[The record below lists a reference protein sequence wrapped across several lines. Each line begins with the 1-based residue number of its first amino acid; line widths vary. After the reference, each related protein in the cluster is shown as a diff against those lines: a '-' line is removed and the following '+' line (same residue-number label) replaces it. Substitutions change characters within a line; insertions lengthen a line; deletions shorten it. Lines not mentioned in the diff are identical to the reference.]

1 MRGQVANME
10 PTRLNGWQALRSQPW
25 LLALAGW
32 LPPLMTLL
40 FIAVFEMGTPQS
52 LPVGVVDLDHTS
64 ESRSLQRY
72 LDASP
77 ALDMLNPYPS
87 ASEGAEALQRG
98 DVLALLIIPRDF
110 GRDLRLSLSPEVVAF
125 YNSQYLLAG
134 KFISSALT
142 QSGMTFAAEAGVALR
157 LGQGYALPQAVAA
170 AAPVRP
176 QITSL
181 YNSGMS
187 YARFLVTTITPALWQ
202 IVIVVATL
210 LTLCWRLEKAPLP
223 ATFSAR
229 SIALWQ
235 LLTPISLL
243 LWLQGV
249 LMLGLYSYFLGWS
262 PEDSLVWLVAGMAL
276 MVLAVQSMATL
287 ILSAVANKVRA
298 LSLCAAYLAP
308 AFAFMGITFP
318 RGDMNML
325 ARVWGNLMP
334 STHYI
339 ELQVAVADHGAP
351 LATLLPPLLI
361 LLLFLLPLP
370 LAIHALPRQLNINPA
385 EQVS

>member
-1 MRGQVANME
+1 ME
-10 PTRLNGWQALRSQPW
+10 PNKLTGCRALRSQPW
-25 LLALAGW
+25 LFALVGW

-40 FIAVFEMGTPQS
+40 FIAVFELGTPQS

-64 ESRSLQRY
+64 ESRALQRY

-77 ALDMLNPYPS
+77 ALDMRHPYPS
-87 ASEGAEALQRG
+87 AREGSEAFQRAE
-98 DVLALLIIPRDF
+98 VLALLIIPQHF
-110 GRDLRLSLSPEVVAF
+110 GRDLRMSLSPKAVAF

-142 QSGMTFAAEAGVALR
+142 QSSMNFAAEAGVVLR

-223 ATFSAR
+223 DTFSAR
-229 SIALWQ
+229 SYALWQ
-235 LLTPISLL
+235 LLMPISLL
-243 LWLQGV
+243 LWFQGL

-262 PEDSLVWLVAGMAL
+262 PEDSIVWLAVGMAL

-287 ILSAVANKVRA
+287 ILSAVANKIRA

-361 LLLFLLPLP
+361 LLLFLLPFP
-370 LAIHALPRQLNINPA
+370 LAIHALPKQLTINPA

>member
-1 MRGQVANME
+1 MQ
-10 PTRLNGWQALRSQPW
+10 PTRLSGWQALRSQPW
-25 LLALAGW
+25 LFALVVW

-40 FIAVFEMGTPQS
+40 FIAVFELGTPQS
-52 LPVGVVDLDHTS
+52 LPVGVVDLDHTP
-64 ESRSLQRY
+64 ESRALQRH

-77 ALDMLNPYPS
+77 ALDMRHPYPS
-87 ASEGAEALQRG
+87 ASEGSEALQQG
-98 DVLALLIIPRDF
+98 DILALLIIPRDF
-110 GRDLRLSLSPEVVAF
+110 GRDLRLSLSPEAVAF

-142 QSGMTFAAEAGVALR
+142 QSSMTFAAEAGVALR
-157 LGQGYALPQAVAA
+157 LGQGYALPEAVAA
-170 AAPVRP
+170 ATPVRP

-187 YARFLVTTITPALWQ
+187 YARFLVTSITPALWQ
-202 IVIVVATL
+202 ILIVVATV

-223 ATFSAR
+223 DTFSAR
-229 SIALWQ
+229 SRALWQ
-235 LLTPISLL
+235 LLSPITLL
-243 LWLQGV
+243 LWVQGLV
-249 LMLGLYSYFLGWS
+249 TLGMFTYFLGWS
-262 PEDSLVWLVAGMAL
+262 PVGSVAWLVIGMAL
-276 MVLAVQSMATL
+276 TVVAIQSMAIL

-325 ARVWGNLMP
+325 ARTWGNFMP

-370 LAIHALPRQLNINPA
+370 LAIHALPKQLTINPA
-385 EQVS
+385 EQVTP